1 MSFYHF
7 CKYHG
12 FCERDAV
19 NLARLLREHM
29 TGDIE
34 QWLNDPEFFSDLY
47 FEILEAHP
55 SNPLLTKALDLIYVS
70 VLQPPAIRRLQYMQS
85 DG

>member
-19 NLARLLREHM
+19 NLTRILREHM
-29 TGDIE
+29 TGDLE
-34 QWLNDPEFFSDLY
+34 QWLNDPEFFGELY
-47 FEILEAHP
+47 YEILDEHS
-55 SNPLLTKALDLIYVS
+55 SNRLLTKALDLIYVS
-70 VLQPPAIRRLQYMQS
+70 VLQPPAIRRLQYMS
-85 DG
+85 GDG